1 MCACALLLSR
11 VELILG
17 RCAGGVLGESY
28 TDISVN
34 MHDLEFYR
42 HTIQLSGSRKGEAR
56 VCLPPQRPKEG
67 GEAKMGLLQL
77 TEILPFLQ
85 RLPTIE
91 HVCAREILCENPAVS
106 KTLTCSND
114 NYLYVPAP

>member
-1 MCACALLLSR
+1 MRIAALTCGNFSKLEHVRAECLVSH
-11 VELILG
+11 V
-17 RCAGGVLGESY
+17 
-28 TDISVN
+28 SVN
-34 MHDLEFYR
+34 MHDLQFYL

>member
-1 MCACALLLSR
+1 MRISALTCGNFRKLEHVRAECLVSH
-11 VELILG
+11 VHVSSI
-17 RCAGGVLGESY
+17 
-28 TDISVN
+28 N

-77 TEILPFLQ
+77 AEILPFLQ

-91 HVCAREILCENPAVS
+91 HVCTREILCENPAVS
-106 KTLTCSND
+106 KTLTCSSD
-114 NYLYVPAP
+114 NFLPAP